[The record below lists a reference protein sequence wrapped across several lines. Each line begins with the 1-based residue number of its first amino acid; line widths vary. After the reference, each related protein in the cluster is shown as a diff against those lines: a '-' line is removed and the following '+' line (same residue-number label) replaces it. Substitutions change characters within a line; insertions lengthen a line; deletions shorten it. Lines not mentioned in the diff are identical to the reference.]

1 MPPESLDADPT
12 SLPRRFRGYDRA
24 ATEELFRRV
33 AWEYGV
39 LAGEHRKLKK
49 TVREPQPAA
58 PAQLA
63 APAEPAAPP
72 RAPEP
77 VARPPRSDPD
87 EIARA
92 VLSAAITAARE
103 IRESTRDEC
112 ERALKKARGR
122 AAKLEAD
129 ADRAAG
135 DAVAVLEAAALLRAN
150 LRAALDSLERSGP
163 IPEPDGYPQRSTT
176 NSP

>member
-1 MPPESLDADPT
+1 MPPESLEHDPT
-12 SLPRRFRGYDRA
+12 SLPRQFRGYNRA

-39 LAGEHRKLKK
+39 LAGEHRKLKNA
-49 TVREPQPAA
+49 VGEPQPAA
-58 PAQLA
+58 PAQ
-63 APAEPAAPP
+63 PAPP
-72 RAPEP
+72 PQAPQP
-77 VARPPRSDPD
+77 VARPRVDDPD

-92 VLSAAITAARE
+92 ILGAALTAARQ
-103 IRESTRDEC
+103 IRESARDEC

-135 DAVAVLEAAALLRAN
+135 DAVVVLEAAALLRAN
-150 LRAALDSLERSGP
+150 LRAALDGLERSGP
-163 IPEPDGYPQRSTT
+163 IPDPAPDGYPQRSTT
-176 NSP
+176 SSP